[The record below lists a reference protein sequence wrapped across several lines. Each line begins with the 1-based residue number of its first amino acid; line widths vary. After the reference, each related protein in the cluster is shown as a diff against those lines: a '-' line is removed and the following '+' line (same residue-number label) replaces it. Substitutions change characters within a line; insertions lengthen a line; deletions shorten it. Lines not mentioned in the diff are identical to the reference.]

1 MKLCILTKV
10 KLEVSDMTWPGVL
23 KKLEPE
29 VLSFLFRDGVLITS
43 MKLGSKKNGLRLCCQ
58 GYAANNIR

>member
-10 KLEVSDMTWPGVL
+10 KLEVSDITWPGVL

-29 VLSFLFRDGVLITS
+29 VLSSLFRDGVLITS

-58 GYAANNIR
+58 GYAANSIR